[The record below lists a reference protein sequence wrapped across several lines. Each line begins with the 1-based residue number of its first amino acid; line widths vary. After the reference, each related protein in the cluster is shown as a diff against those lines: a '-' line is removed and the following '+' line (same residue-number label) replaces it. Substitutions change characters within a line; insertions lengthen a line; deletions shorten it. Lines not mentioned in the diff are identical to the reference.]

1 LPEEIRH
8 FEQKKF
14 ECVPSRAAVNLP
26 SVFFTSSLTSFISFR
41 IEVWPSSAD
50 ITLVD
55 LKDRG
60 VKLQIARRDDQTIAP
75 GETKR
80 VFIGR
85 RDLVDITGTADGEV
99 TLNGHPATPV
109 ENVAEQR
116 YPNEPADLRSP

>member
-1 LPEEIRH
+1 MQSRLGLRVTVRVLPRPFTHCKALRI
-8 FEQKKF
+8 
-14 ECVPSRAAVNLP
+14 PS
-26 SVFFTSSLTSFISFR
+26 
-41 IEVWPSSAD
+41 
-50 ITLVD
+50 TL
-55 LKDRG
+55 
-60 VKLQIARRDDQTIAP
+60 AP
-75 GETKR
+75 GR

>member
-1 LPEEIRH
+1 MAWCKHHWCRTRWC
-8 FEQKKF
+8 KVART
-14 ECVPSRAAVNLP
+14 EC
-26 SVFFTSSLTSFISFR
+26 
-41 IEVWPSSAD
+41 AD

-116 YPNEPADLRSP
+116 YPW